1 MIDPHR
7 RTVTPWLAVEDARAA
22 HDFYTRAFD
31 ATSLACEPSNG
42 RIVLGLLRFGDSLV
56 AVVEP
61 MEAMGLLGPKDG
73 GMCSI
78 ALDVPDADAMLSKAV
93 SLGARAIA
101 PVRTSFAGERHGL
114 VVCPFG
120 HRWILSTCTED
131 LAIDQVLERY
141 RAFSDLERRT
151 PWDS

>member
-1 MIDPHR
+1 MIEPPR

-31 ATSLACEPSNG
+31 ATSLACEASNG

-61 MEAMGLLGPKDG
+61 MESMGLRAPKDG
-73 GMCSI
+73 GRCSI
-78 ALDVPDADAMLSKAV
+78 ALEVPDADAMFARAV
-93 SLGARAIA
+93 SLGAHAIA
-101 PVRTSFAGERHGL
+101 PVRVSFAGERHGL

-120 HRWILSTCTED
+120 HRWILSTRTED
-131 LAIDQVLERY
+131 LAFEQVLERF
-141 RAFSDLERRT
+141 RAFGRGALDG
-151 PWDS
+151 